1 MVIRC
6 MLIFSFSC
14 KKLNKFKYVFATDRF
29 VPGFGLDKFPFV
41 CVSVMKVRTPCRI
54 LSISL
59 DIKLDTCTIT
69 RNFYR
74 SMSLIHPAAA
84 SRNCSFFPSYD
95 FKTHFYYSI
104 PSLKGLREI
113 PRSQTGWKNSEQY
126 ITELLFWLDIV
137 LFAGSDFPKLDRV
150 NPHRGLIR
158 NHVSREGKAV

>member
-95 FKTHFYYSI
+95 FKTHYI
-104 PSLKGLREI
+104 L
-113 PRSQTGWKNSEQY
+113 QHSEFERTTRDPKKSNRMEKFRTVHNG
-126 ITELLFWLDIV
+126 IIV
-137 LFAGSDFPKLDRV
+137 LAGYRAFC
-150 NPHRGLIR
+150 GF
-158 NHVSREGKAV
+158 